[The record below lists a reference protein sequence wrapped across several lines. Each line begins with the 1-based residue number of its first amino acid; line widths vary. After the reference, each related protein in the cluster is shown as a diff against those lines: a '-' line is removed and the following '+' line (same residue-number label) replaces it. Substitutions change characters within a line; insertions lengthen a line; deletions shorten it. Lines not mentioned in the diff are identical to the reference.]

1 MSYSQLNLLT
11 KEVTLNIIVLVKQ
24 VIDVELNIRV
34 KDNAVVEDGLTYVI
48 SNWDEIAIECALQM
62 VEESGG
68 EITLVT
74 IGPDRAADALRKGL
88 AMGAHKAIH
97 INDSAFDGSDS
108 FVYAKALEKL
118 LEGKTYDL
126 VIGGKQA
133 QDTDAGL
140 TTSMLAEF
148 LQLPQV
154 SNVAKV
160 AETASDKLIV
170 HRKGDNGN
178 EVVEVSFPAV
188 LTVNDSL
195 NEPRLASLRGI
206 MQAKKKPIETM
217 DLASLGLEE
226 SSVGATA
233 SPTSVVG
240 VSEPEGRKAG
250 QKFEG
255 DGEEVTKNVIDLLVN
270 EAKILS

>member
-1 MSYSQLNLLT
+1 M
-11 KEVTLNIIVLVKQ
+11 NIIVLVKQ

-34 KDNAVVEDGLTYVI
+34 KDNAVIEDGLTYVI
-48 SNWDEIAIECALQM
+48 SNWDEIAIECALHI
-62 VEESGG
+62 VAESGG

-74 IGPDRAADALRKGL
+74 IGPSRATDALRKGL

-97 INDSAFDGSDS
+97 VDDSSFDGSDS
-108 FVYAKALEKL
+108 FVYAKALAKL
-118 LEGKTYDL
+118 LETQTYDL

-140 TTSMLAEF
+140 TSSMLAEF
-148 LQLPQV
+148 LSIPQV
-154 SNVAKV
+154 TNIAKI
-160 AETASDKLIV
+160 AEIGNEKMTV
-170 HRKGDNGN
+170 HRKGDNGS
-178 EVVEVSFPAV
+178 EVVEVSYPAV

-206 MQAKKKPIETM
+206 MQAKKKPIETR
-217 DLASLGLEE
+217 DLQSLGLDS
-226 SSVGATA
+226 SSVGTAA
-233 SPTSVVG
+233 SPTNVVA

-255 DGEEVTKNVIDLLVN
+255 EEEEATKNVIDLLVN